1 MVKKIFLLG
10 DINKKLL
17 LPFLLAVSQI
27 LYNVHTTKFPED
39 ESNQILESYSS
50 CIGRDNNNTL
60 YIEYL

>member
-39 ESNQILESYSS
+39 ESNQIL
-50 CIGRDNNNTL
+50 
-60 YIEYL
+60 

>member
-10 DINKKLL
+10 DINKKL

-50 CIGRDNNNTL
+50 CI
-60 YIEYL
+60 